1 MIVSKR
7 KFLVFF
13 ITFVFFAGNNIGSL
27 VGINTIIK
35 LLNNILTLYMLF
47 DICFQII
54 KTKKIEKIK
63 KRKKVA
69 LCY

>member
-54 KTKKIEKIK
+54 KTKK
-63 KRKKVA
+63 
-69 LCY
+69 

>member
-47 DICFQII
+47 DICFPII
-54 KTKKIEKIK
+54 KTKKIEKIMLFLLQMP
-63 KRKKVA
+63 A
-69 LCY
+69 